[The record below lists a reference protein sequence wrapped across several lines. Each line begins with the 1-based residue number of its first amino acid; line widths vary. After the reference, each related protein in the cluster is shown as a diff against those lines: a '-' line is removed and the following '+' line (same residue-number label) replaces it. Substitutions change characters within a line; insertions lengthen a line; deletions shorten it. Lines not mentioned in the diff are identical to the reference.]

1 MKEASHGRAVIRPLC
16 CNRNVRQK
24 NAWSSTPIRR
34 RALASVRPILA
45 LALASVCSTVF
56 AQTDLVT
63 AVAMPRQPTQELSAT
78 DAIILGVIEGLTEFL
93 PVSSTGHL
101 IIAKDMLGLNS
112 NQPMFD
118 QFGDPLWHRHASSDH
133 GSQLL
138 TLNLAADTFIVF
150 IQFGAIA
157 AVALVCWSD
166 LLSMLRGLFGR
177 DPAGLRLLINVVIA
191 FLPAATI
198 GYWIHDW
205 IDENLFSIGTVIFAQ
220 IAGALLMFYVEAWY
234 ARRYLR
240 GIRPETTQLTAVAA
254 AGIGL
259 LQCIAIVPGT
269 SRPMMAIV
277 GGYFAGLDPRRA
289 AEFSF
294 LLGFV
299 TLGAACTF
307 KTIKSGGSM
316 IQVFGL
322 PHVLLGAFV
331 AAVVAA
337 LCVRFFVQVL
347 LRHGL
352 NMFAWYRIAL
362 AGALAFQYY

>member
-1 MKEASHGRAVIRPLC
+1 MRIPSFALFAAFV
-16 CNRNVRQK
+16 
-24 NAWSSTPIRR
+24 A
-34 RALASVRPILA
+34 ALAQAATP
-45 LALASVCSTVF
+45 TPP
-56 AQTDLVT
+56 TDLPFPSDEIRIPAQQLRPSD
-63 AVAMPRQPTQELSAT
+63 AV
-78 DAIILGVIEGLTEFL
+78 ILGVIEGLTEFL

-101 IIAKDMLGLNS
+101 IIAKDILQLNS

-118 QFGDPLWHRHASSDH
+118 AFGQAMWHREASTGKS
-133 GSQLL
+133 GQLL
-138 TLNLAADTFIVF
+138 TLNLAADTYIVF

-166 LLSMLRGLFGR
+166 LLAMLRGLFGR
-177 DPAGLRLLINVVIA
+177 DPRGLRLLINVLIA
-191 FLPAATI
+191 FMPAAVI
-198 GYWIHDW
+198 GLFIHDW
-205 IDENLFSIGTVIFAQ
+205 VDENLFSVGSVIFALV
-220 IAGALLMFYVEAWY
+220 AGALMMFYVEAWY

-240 GIRPETTQLTAVAA
+240 GIVPDNELTPVAA

-259 LQCIAIVPGT
+259 LQCVAIWPGT

-299 TLGAACTF
+299 TLSAASLYKTYKNGAA
-307 KTIKSGGSM
+307 M
-316 IQVFGL
+316 IQVFGW
-322 PHVLLGAFV
+322 PNVALGAVV

-337 LCVRFFVQVL
+337 ICVRYFIQLL

-352 NMFAWYRIAL
+352 AVFAWYRLAL
-362 AGALAFQYY
+362 AAALGIYYYA